1 MGESM
6 RARIETINTCINRQS
21 EFFGS
26 WARRNGM
33 SRSAMMVL
41 YALDRDHART
51 QQEIA
56 GWWLLP
62 KQTVHT
68 VVKDLEARGL
78 VTLEAGRDQKEK
90 RIRFTPEG
98 ALRVREQMQS
108 LYAAEERA
116 LAALEPDL
124 REGLVRGLLAFT
136 DAMEREAGHG
146 A

>member
-1 MGESM
+1 MTIREE
-6 RARIETINTCINRQS
+6 IERINTCINRQS
-21 EFFGS
+21 EFFGG

-51 QQEIA
+51 QKEVA

-68 VVKDLEARGL
+68 VVKELEAQGL
-78 VTLEAGRDQKEK
+78 VVLEAGRDQKEK
-90 RIRFTPEG
+90 RVRFTPAGRAYAEIRMRG
-98 ALRVREQMQS
+98 

-116 LAALEPDL
+116 LASLDPEL
-124 REGLVRGLLAFT
+124 REGLVRGIQAFT
-136 DAMEREAGHG
+136 EAMGREVDHEG
-146 A
+146 